1 MDEPI
6 EVLTNGCEP
15 SNDRSKNIRM
25 ANGQFEHGP
34 THIEGA
40 FPKYN
45 LDLAVLAM
53 NEGEEFNSQDNF
65 ESFKRAYFF
74 EAPPAISQLP
84 YPPRVD
90 FTSFNA
96 YAKRLRGMLRD
107 EVDLV
112 RLVSVAYEMLL
123 VMSPFVMNE
132 QQWAEY
138 KDNIHEKDRENAYQL
153 WGPRGVNSRGKVEI
167 HSPMGC
173 VPVWPAKNETAL
185 EYVGVWV
192 MKLAKKSPSAL
203 DQVFKSYPMMVQD
216 VAAFAKVRANGPRLH
231 FSSVLS
237 LLSFED
243 RHSATRAIVNLH
255 EPLSG
260 NQHASHNSQSRLK
273 ARLASSSSLVD
284 DVGEL
289 GRWLETW
296 EGKHRG
302 KSPENIQRRQY
313 ARLLE
318 RLESKARAVRKQL
331 RSLNDVPRTHSN
343 TPLSAAVLSLN
354 SKVPDATRP
363 IYVFGS
369 HDFRVYKQYHGTLE
383 AWGGP
388 KHESYLN
395 GLSPGHP
402 LYSILQKAIEEAKD
416 FVAVSDAA
424 FY

>member
-1 MDEPI
+1 
-6 EVLTNGCEP
+6 
-15 SNDRSKNIRM
+15 
-25 ANGQFEHGP
+25 
-34 THIEGA
+34 
-40 FPKYN
+40 
-45 LDLAVLAM
+45 
-53 NEGEEFNSQDNF
+53 
-65 ESFKRAYFF
+65 
-74 EAPPAISQLP
+74 
-84 YPPRVD
+84 
-90 FTSFNA
+90 
-96 YAKRLRGMLRD
+96 MLRD

-231 FSSVLS
+231 FSS
-237 LLSFED
+237 
-243 RHSATRAIVNLH
+243 
-255 EPLSG
+255 
-260 NQHASHNSQSRLK
+260 
-273 ARLASSSSLVD
+273 
-284 DVGEL
+284 
-289 GRWLETW
+289 
-296 EGKHRG
+296 
-302 KSPENIQRRQY
+302 
-313 ARLLE
+313 
-318 RLESKARAVRKQL
+318 
-331 RSLNDVPRTHSN
+331 
-343 TPLSAAVLSLN
+343 LN